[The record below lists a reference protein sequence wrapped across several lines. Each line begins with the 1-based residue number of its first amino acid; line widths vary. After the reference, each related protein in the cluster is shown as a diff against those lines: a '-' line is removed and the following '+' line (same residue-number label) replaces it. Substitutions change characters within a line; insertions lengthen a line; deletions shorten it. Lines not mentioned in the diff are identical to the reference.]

1 MKECNLKEM
10 CRLMVIGFLALIVM
24 GVLMSLYSCGSYK
37 STMKQETST
46 QKVDSIRQIR
56 DFGFTSMQDISSFLH
71 STTSR
76 KMNWR
81 LYDTTKPI
89 NPDTGKHP
97 LLAEGNTEENNEIK
111 QDTNITAADSVML
124 KSDSSSSSQS
134 QENVRQ
140 EQEKQKDETTL
151 PKQISNMI
159 WALITLVVISGVG
172 WAIYKLKKRGNS
184 CKITT

>member
-1 MKECNLKEM
+1 MK
-10 CRLMVIGFLALIVM
+10 RLFYITMFLISGIWL
-24 GVLMSLYSCGSYK
+24 SSCGSHK
-37 STMKQETST
+37 STMKQESFIQKEDST
-46 QKVDSIRQIR
+46 RQVL
-56 DFGFTSMQDISSFLH
+56 DFGFTSMQDISNFLH
-71 STTSR
+71 STTN
-76 KMNWR
+76 KKINWK
-81 LYDTTKPI
+81 LYDTSKPK
-89 NPDTGKHP
+89 DSVTGKHP
-97 LLAEGNTEENNEIK
+97 LLAEGDTEENNEIE
-111 QDTNITAADSVML
+111 QNTNTSIADSVAL

-159 WALITLVVISGVG
+159 WALITLVAISGVG

>member
-10 CRLMVIGFLALIVM
+10 CRLTVIAFLALIVM

-46 QKVDSIRQIR
+46 LKVDSIRQIR

-71 STTSR
+71 STTNR
-76 KMNWR
+76 KMNWQ

-89 NPDTGKHP
+89 NPDTSKHP

-172 WAIYKLKKRGNS
+172 WTIYKLKKRGNS

>member
-1 MKECNLKEM
+1 M
-10 CRLMVIGFLALIVM
+10 
-24 GVLMSLYSCGSYK
+24 
-37 STMKQETST
+37 
-46 QKVDSIRQIR
+46 
-56 DFGFTSMQDISSFLH
+56 
-71 STTSR
+71 
-76 KMNWR
+76 
-81 LYDTTKPI
+81 
-89 NPDTGKHP
+89 
-97 LLAEGNTEENNEIK
+97 LAEGNTEENNEIK

-172 WAIYKLKKRGNS
+172 WTIYKLKKRGNS